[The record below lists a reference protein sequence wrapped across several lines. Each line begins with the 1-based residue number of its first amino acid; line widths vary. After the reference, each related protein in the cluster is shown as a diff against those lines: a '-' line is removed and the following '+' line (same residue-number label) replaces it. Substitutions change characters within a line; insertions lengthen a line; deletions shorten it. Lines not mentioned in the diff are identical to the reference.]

1 MRKIFSALDIGTNSI
16 KLVVAEVIFNKLNVL
31 CAEKVPSRGIK
42 GNYIYDKDLLKESI
56 KNVIDK
62 VEEKLN
68 IRIRRVILNLPS
80 SDLNFVLTDGKI
92 DIDTDNVGSN
102 DIVRLLQDVSKNKL
116 SNDEELIC
124 TLPIVFKVDNEEVY
138 KPFGKKGNKLAVK
151 SILVS
156 TDKRSVYEIAG
167 VVNSLGIDIIDLTT
181 TGLVDYYNFKNKD
194 LDNKNIIV
202 VNLGYTN
209 VSISVF
215 SKGIFVNNRV
225 IEEGGF
231 YIDKKLAE
239 EFKLRRNETEYLK
252 YRLGL
257 ASLTNADKNESVKL
271 VNKEEVEI
279 EINQEDVSKIVS
291 NSMNNL
297 LKIIKKEINLL
308 TKKEISYIIITG
320 GLSEMKDI
328 NLLIN
333 NEINKTGRIGQ
344 INDLG
349 ARDNCYSVA
358 LGMLKYFNEKLIL
371 RNRDFTSLSE
381 EEIYQMCLVDS
392 GDNGTNSFISLV
404 ASYFFDN

>member
-31 CAEKVPSRGIK
+31 CAEKVPSRGMK

-80 SDLNFVLTDGKI
+80 SDLNFVLTDGKT
-92 DIDTDNVGSN
+92 DIDADNVSSN

-124 TLPIVFKVDNEEVY
+124 TLPIVFKVDNEEVD
-138 KPFGKKGNKLAVK
+138 KPFGKRGSKLAVR

-225 IEEGGF
+225 IVHPAGF
-231 YIDKKLAE
+231 
-239 EFKLRRNETEYLK
+239 
-252 YRLGL
+252 
-257 ASLTNADKNESVKL
+257 
-271 VNKEEVEI
+271 
-279 EINQEDVSKIVS
+279 
-291 NSMNNL
+291 
-297 LKIIKKEINLL
+297 
-308 TKKEISYIIITG
+308 
-320 GLSEMKDI
+320 
-328 NLLIN
+328 
-333 NEINKTGRIGQ
+333 
-344 INDLG
+344 
-349 ARDNCYSVA
+349 
-358 LGMLKYFNEKLIL
+358 
-371 RNRDFTSLSE
+371 
-381 EEIYQMCLVDS
+381 S
-392 GDNGTNSFISLV
+392 GDRPVFI
-404 ASYFFDN
+404 